1 MKIVV
6 LGAGVIGVTS
16 AYMLARA
23 GHEVTV
29 VDRQHEPAAETSHAN
44 GGLIHVSLVE
54 PWNVPGIAKKALH
67 WLGREDSP
75 AMIRPSALPGL
86 ARWGLSFLRNSSSE
100 RHRRHTLVNLK
111 LAIHSAAVLKQVRV
125 ETGLA
130 YDHAERGL
138 LRIYRDPTAMAQ
150 ARAFA
155 AVVEPYGIAH
165 RVLDVPQLL
174 DVEPA
179 LEPIREQLVGAIWF
193 PDDESGDAGLF
204 TRELAKVAERD
215 HGVQFRFN
223 ESVEAL
229 RSEGDQVRSVRTGG
243 GDLEPEAVVLALG
256 SYSPQIAGTVGL
268 KLPIYPVKGYS
279 LTVPLDG
286 WNAAPRT
293 PISDESVKIG
303 AVPLGQRLRLA
314 GSAEF
319 GGYDRTPRARRARY
333 IWNSALKVYP
343 ALARRA
349 DPEAIEP
356 WAGLRPMTPDGPPI
370 IGRTRYRNLFLNTG
384 HGHLGWTMA
393 CGSADVL
400 AAVMDGRTP
409 PVALDGL
416 TFERYGRGRDQ
427 I

>member
-1 MKIVV
+1 MKILV

-54 PWNVPGIAKKALH
+54 PWNEPGIARKALS
-67 WLGREDSP
+67 WLGRDDSP
-75 AMIRPSALPGL
+75 VMIRPAALPGL
-86 ARWGLSFLRNSSSE
+86 ARWGLAFLRNSTSE
-100 RHRRHTLVNLK
+100 RHRRHALVNLK
-111 LAIHSAAVLKQVRV
+111 LTIHSAALLKQVRV
-125 ETGLA
+125 ESGIA

-138 LRIYRDPTAMAQ
+138 LRVFRGRATLDK

-155 AVVEPYGIAH
+155 DVVAPHGVVH
-165 RVLDVPQLL
+165 RVLDVPQVL
-174 DVEPA
+174 DLEPA
-179 LEPIREQLVGAIWF
+179 LEPVGEQLVGAIHF

-204 TRELAKVAERD
+204 TRELAGVAERE
-215 HGVQFRFN
+215 HGVRFRFN
-223 ESVEAL
+223 EAVEEL
-229 RSEGDQVRSVRTGG
+229 HTEGDRIGLVRTSRES
-243 GDLEPEAVVLALG
+243 LEADAFVLALG
-256 SYSPQIAGTVGL
+256 SYSPEIARQASL
-268 KLPIYPVKGYS
+268 RLPIYPVKGYS

-303 AVPLGQRLRLA
+303 AVPLGDRLRLA

-319 GGYDRTPRARRARY
+319 GGYDRAPRARRARY
-333 IWNSALKVYP
+333 IWDSALKVYP
-343 ALARRA
+343 SLRERA
-349 DPEAIEP
+349 DPDAIEP

-393 CGSADVL
+393 CGSADL
-400 AAVMDGRTP
+400 LTAVIEGRTT
-409 PVALDGL
+409 PVPLDGL
-416 TFERYGRGRDQ
+416 TLDRYG
-427 I
+427 